1 MAGGRVRA
9 PMTNPVTR
17 TLGRRRLG
25 LQATVRA
32 ISEAGADGWLRCCRN
47 ANVAGATDNATQ
59 ELLVASKAR
68 KKVAAEAN

>member
-1 MAGGRVRA
+1 VKLPPTAGF
-9 PMTNPVTR
+9 
-17 TLGRRRLG
+17 
-25 LQATVRA
+25 
-32 ISEAGADGWLRCCRN
+32 GAVEN